1 MKKLIF
7 PILAFITM
15 SINVYAQ
22 PKSREELEKQRQ
34 QLKQEIEE
42 TERLLN
48 SNKAQ
53 TKESLFQYNLISKKV
68 NLQDRVID
76 NINRDLNVLD
86 NNMYLISKDVRRYDL
101 LLDTLKQEYAKS
113 MIYAYKN
120 RSNYDFL
127 NFIFSSA
134 NFNDAMKRISY
145 LKSYRNYREM
155 QGDNIVRT
163 QDLRKRRIQDLNGTK
178 QEKNKVLEVQSKE
191 MALLE
196 IQRKEKDRVIAEL
209 KKQGKQLNKQI
220 VAKQKQMQKVNT
232 AIAAAI
238 RAAQEEARKEA
249 MAKAAAEKK
258 RLKEEADRIAKANAA
273 NNASTDVKTNPTKT
287 TVIPVIKP
295 TPTPSPKV
303 ESVLLNSENT
313 ALNASFEKNRGALP
327 WPLDRGII
335 LMHYGANTLPSGTIM
350 DVTSVTISSEIGT
363 PVKAVFDG
371 TVTAVKPIEDM
382 IVVIVQ
388 HGRYFTTYSNL
399 SGVTV
404 QKGQSIR
411 TGQTLGRVAA
421 NFDGIGAI
429 DFYISNETSNY
440 DPEKW
445 LKRR

>member
-1 MKKLIF
+1 MV
-7 PILAFITM
+7 
-15 SINVYAQ
+15 VYAQ

-34 QLKQEIEE
+34 QLKKEIEE
-42 TERLLN
+42 TEKLLN
-48 SNKAQ
+48 SNKTQ
-53 TKESLFQYNLISKKV
+53 TKENLLQYNLISKKV

-76 NINRDLNVLD
+76 NINRDLHMLD
-86 NNMYLISKDVRRYDL
+86 NNMYTISKDVRRYDL

-113 MIYAYKN
+113 MVYAYKN
-120 RSNYDFL
+120 RSSYDFM

-134 NFNDAMKRISY
+134 NFNDAIKRISY
-145 LKSYRNYREM
+145 LKSYRSYREM

-163 QDLRKRRIQDLNGTK
+163 QDLRKKRIQDLNGTK
-178 QEKNKVLEVQSKE
+178 QQKNQVLEVQSKE
-191 MALLE
+191 MAILE
-196 IQRKEKDRVIAEL
+196 TQQKEKDRVIAEL

-220 VAKQKQMQKVNT
+220 AAKQKQMQKVNT

-258 RLKEEADRIAKANAA
+258 RLKEEADRIAKANVA
-273 NNASTDVKTNPTKT
+273 NASNDVKSNPTKKIIT
-287 TVIPVIKP
+287 PTPKP
-295 TPTPSPKV
+295 TPAPKAA

-327 WPLDRGII
+327 WPLDRGVI

-382 IVVIVQ
+382 IVVIIQ

>member
-15 SINVYAQ
+15 SIHVYAQ

-53 TKESLFQYNLISKKV
+53 TKESLLQYNLIAKKV

-113 MIYAYKN
+113 MVYAYKN

-163 QDLRKRRIQDLNGTK
+163 QDLRKKRIQDLNGTK

-196 IQRKEKDRVIAEL
+196 MQRKEKDRVIAEL

-220 VAKQKQMQKVNT
+220 AAKQKQMQKVNT

-258 RLKEEADRIAKANAA
+258 RLKEEADKIAKA
-273 NNASTDVKTNPTKT
+273 NASTDVKTNPTKT
-287 TVIPVIKP
+287 TITPTPKP
-295 TPTPSPKV
+295 TPTPKV
-303 ESVLLNSENT
+303 GESVLLNSENT
-313 ALNASFEKNRGALP
+313 ALNASFEKNRGTLP
-327 WPLDRGII
+327 WPLDRGVI

-429 DFYISNETSNY
+429 DFYISNETNNY

>member
-1 MKKLIF
+1 MTKLIF
-7 PILAFITM
+7 SILAFLTM
-15 SINVYAQ
+15 SMVVYAQ
-22 PKSREELEKQRQ
+22 PKSREELERQRQ
-34 QLKQEIEE
+34 QLKKEIEE
-42 TERLLN
+42 TEKLLN
-48 SNKAQ
+48 SNKTQ
-53 TKESLFQYNLISKKV
+53 TKENLLQYNLISKKV

-76 NINRDLNVLD
+76 NINRDLHMLD
-86 NNMYLISKDVRRYDL
+86 NNMYTISKDVRRYDL

-113 MIYAYKN
+113 MVYAYKN
-120 RSNYDFL
+120 RSSYDFM

-134 NFNDAMKRISY
+134 NFNDAIKRISY
-145 LKSYRNYREM
+145 LKSYRSYREM

-178 QEKNKVLEVQSKE
+178 NQKNQVLEVQSKE
-191 MALLE
+191 MAILE
-196 IQRKEKDRVIAEL
+196 IQQKEKDRVIAEL

-220 VAKQKQMQKVNT
+220 AAKQKQMQKVNT

-273 NNASTDVKTNPTKT
+273 NASNDVKSNPTKT
-287 TVIPVIKP
+287 TTTPTPKP
-295 TPTPSPKV
+295 TPAPKAA

-327 WPLDRGII
+327 WPLDRGVI

>member
-1 MKKLIF
+1 MTKLIF
-7 PILAFITM
+7 SILAFLTM
-15 SINVYAQ
+15 SMVVYAQ

-34 QLKQEIEE
+34 QLRKEIEE
-42 TERLLN
+42 TEKLLN

-53 TKESLFQYNLISKKV
+53 TKENLLQYNLIAKKV

-76 NINRDLNVLD
+76 NINRDLNRLD
-86 NNMYLISKDVRRYDL
+86 DNMYLISKDVRRYDL

-113 MIYAYKN
+113 MVYAYKN
-120 RSNYDFL
+120 RSSYDFL

-163 QDLRKRRIQDLNGTK
+163 QDLRKKRIQDLNGTK
-178 QEKNKVLEVQSKE
+178 QEKNQVLQVQSKE
-191 MALLE
+191 RAILE
-196 IQRKEKDRVIAEL
+196 TQQKEKDRVIAEL

-220 VAKQKQMQKVNT
+220 AAKQKQMQKVNT

-258 RLKEEADRIAKANAA
+258 RLKEEADRIAKANASA
-273 NNASTDVKTNPTKT
+273 NASNDVKSNPPKT
-287 TVIPVIKP
+287 TITPTPKP
-295 TPTPSPKV
+295 TPAPKAP

-313 ALNASFEKNRGALP
+313 ALNASFEKNRGTLP
-327 WPLDRGII
+327 WPLDRGVI
-335 LMHYGANTLPSGTIM
+335 LMHYGANTLPSGSIM

-429 DFYISNETSNY
+429 DFYISNETNNY

>member
-1 MKKLIF
+1 MTKLIF
-7 PILAFITM
+7 SILAFLTM
-15 SINVYAQ
+15 SMVVYAQ
-22 PKSREELEKQRQ
+22 PKSREELERQRQ
-34 QLKQEIEE
+34 QLKKEIEE
-42 TERLLN
+42 TEKLLN
-48 SNKAQ
+48 SNKTQ
-53 TKESLFQYNLISKKV
+53 TKENLLQYNLISKKV

-76 NINRDLNVLD
+76 NINHDLHMLD
-86 NNMYLISKDVRRYDL
+86 NNMYTISKDVRRYDL

-113 MIYAYKN
+113 MVYAYKN
-120 RSNYDFL
+120 RSSYDFM

-134 NFNDAMKRISY
+134 NFNDAIKRISY
-145 LKSYRNYREM
+145 LKSYRSYREM

-163 QDLRKRRIQDLNGTK
+163 QDLRKKRIQDLNGTK
-178 QEKNKVLEVQSKE
+178 NQKNQVLEVQSKE
-191 MALLE
+191 MAILE
-196 IQRKEKDRVIAEL
+196 TQQKEKDRVIAAL

-220 VAKQKQMQKVNT
+220 AAKQKQMQKVNT

-273 NNASTDVKTNPTKT
+273 NASNDVKSSPTKT
-287 TVIPVIKP
+287 IITPTPKP
-295 TPTPSPKV
+295 TPAPKPA

-327 WPLDRGII
+327 WPLDRGVI

-363 PVKAVFDG
+363 AVKAVFDG

-399 SGVTV
+399 SGVNV

-421 NFDGIGAI
+421 NFDGVGAI

>member
-1 MKKLIF
+1 MTKLIF
-7 PILAFITM
+7 SILAFLTM
-15 SINVYAQ
+15 TMVVYAQ

-34 QLKQEIEE
+34 QLKKEIEE
-42 TERLLN
+42 TEQLLN

-53 TKESLFQYNLISKKV
+53 TKENLLQYNLISKKV

-76 NINRDLNVLD
+76 NINRDLHMLD
-86 NNMYLISKDVRRYDL
+86 NNMYTISKDVRRYDL

-113 MIYAYKN
+113 MVYAYKN
-120 RSNYDFL
+120 RSSYDFL
-127 NFIFSSA
+127 NFIFSSG
-134 NFNDAMKRISY
+134 NFNDAIKRISY
-145 LKSYRNYREM
+145 LKSYRSYREM

-163 QDLRKRRIQDLNGTK
+163 QDLRKKRIQDLNGTK
-178 QEKNKVLEVQSKE
+178 NQKNQVLEVQSKE
-191 MALLE
+191 MAILE
-196 IQRKEKDRVIAEL
+196 IQQKEKDRVIAEL

-220 VAKQKQMQKVNT
+220 AAKQKQMQKVNT

-258 RLKEEADRIAKANAA
+258 RLKEEADRIAKANATA
-273 NNASTDVKTNPTKT
+273 NASNDVKTNPTKT
-287 TVIPVIKP
+287 TVVA
-295 TPTPSPKV
+295 TPKPSPAPKAP

-327 WPLDRGII
+327 WPLDRGVI

-382 IVVIVQ
+382 IVVIIQ

-404 QKGQSIR
+404 SKGQSIR

>member
-1 MKKLIF
+1 MV
-7 PILAFITM
+7 
-15 SINVYAQ
+15 VYAQ

-34 QLKQEIEE
+34 QLKKEIEE
-42 TERLLN
+42 TEKLLN
-48 SNKAQ
+48 SNKTQ
-53 TKESLFQYNLISKKV
+53 TKENLLQYNLISKKV

-76 NINRDLNVLD
+76 NINRDLHMLD
-86 NNMYLISKDVRRYDL
+86 NNMYTISKDVRRYDL

-113 MIYAYKN
+113 MVYAYKN
-120 RSNYDFL
+120 RSSYDFM

-134 NFNDAMKRISY
+134 NFNDAIKRISY
-145 LKSYRNYREM
+145 LKSYRSYREM

-163 QDLRKRRIQDLNGTK
+163 QDLRKKRIQDLNGTK
-178 QEKNKVLEVQSKE
+178 QQKNQVLEVQSKE
-191 MALLE
+191 MAILE
-196 IQRKEKDRVIAEL
+196 TQQKEKDRVIAEL

-220 VAKQKQMQKVNT
+220 AAKQKQMQKVNT

-249 MAKAAAEKK
+249 MAKASAEKK
-258 RLKEEADRIAKANAA
+258 RLKEEADRIAKTNAA
-273 NNASTDVKTNPTKT
+273 NASNDVKSNPTKT
-287 TVIPVIKP
+287 TITPTPKP
-295 TPTPSPKV
+295 TPAPKAA

-327 WPLDRGII
+327 WPLDRGVI

-429 DFYISNETSNY
+429 DFYISNETNNY

>member
-1 MKKLIF
+1 MTKLIF
-7 PILAFITM
+7 SILAFLTM
-15 SINVYAQ
+15 SMVVYAQ

-34 QLKQEIEE
+34 QLRKEIEE
-42 TERLLN
+42 TEKLLN

-53 TKESLFQYNLISKKV
+53 TKENLLQYNLISKKV

-76 NINRDLNVLD
+76 NINRDLNRLD
-86 NNMYLISKDVRRYDL
+86 DNMYLISKDVRRYDL

-120 RSNYDFL
+120 RSSYDFL

-163 QDLRKRRIQDLNGTK
+163 QDLRKKRIQDLNGTK
-178 QEKNKVLEVQSKE
+178 QEKNQVLQVQSKE
-191 MALLE
+191 MAILE
-196 IQRKEKDRVIAEL
+196 TQQKEKDRVIAEL

-220 VAKQKQMQKVNT
+220 AAKQKQMQKVNT

-258 RLKEEADRIAKANAA
+258 RLKEEADRIAKANASA
-273 NNASTDVKTNPTKT
+273 NASNDVKSNPVKT
-287 TVIPVIKP
+287 TITPTPKP
-295 TPTPSPKV
+295 TPAPKAA

-327 WPLDRGII
+327 WPLDRGVI

-429 DFYISNETSNY
+429 DFYISNETNNY

>member
-1 MKKLIF
+1 MTKLIF
-7 PILAFITM
+7 SILAFLTM
-15 SINVYAQ
+15 SVVVYAQ

-34 QLKQEIEE
+34 QLRKEIEE
-42 TERLLN
+42 TEKLLN

-53 TKESLFQYNLISKKV
+53 TKENLLQYNLIAKKV

-76 NINRDLNVLD
+76 NINRDLNRLD
-86 NNMYLISKDVRRYDL
+86 DNMYLISKDVRRYDL

-113 MIYAYKN
+113 MVYAYKN
-120 RSNYDFL
+120 RSSYDFL

-163 QDLRKRRIQDLNGTK
+163 QDLRKKRIQDLNGTK
-178 QEKNKVLEVQSKE
+178 QEKNQVLQVQSKE
-191 MALLE
+191 MAILE
-196 IQRKEKDRVIAEL
+196 TQQKEKDRVIAEL

-220 VAKQKQMQKVNT
+220 AAKQKQMQKVNT

-258 RLKEEADRIAKANAA
+258 RLKEEADRIAKANASA
-273 NNASTDVKTNPTKT
+273 NASNDVKSNPPKT
-287 TVIPVIKP
+287 TITPKP
-295 TPTPSPKV
+295 TPASKAP

-313 ALNASFEKNRGALP
+313 ALNASFEKNRGTLP
-327 WPLDRGII
+327 WPLDRGVI
-335 LMHYGANTLPSGTIM
+335 LMHYGANTLPSGSIM

-411 TGQTLGRVAA
+411 TGQTLGRVAS

-429 DFYISNETSNY
+429 DFYISNETNNY

>member
-1 MKKLIF
+1 MV
-7 PILAFITM
+7 
-15 SINVYAQ
+15 VYAQ

-34 QLKQEIEE
+34 QLKKEIEE
-42 TERLLN
+42 TEKLLN
-48 SNKAQ
+48 SNKTQ
-53 TKESLFQYNLISKKV
+53 TKENLLQYNLISKKV

-76 NINRDLNVLD
+76 NINRDLHMLD
-86 NNMYLISKDVRRYDL
+86 NNMYTISKDVRRYDL

-113 MIYAYKN
+113 MVYAYKN
-120 RSNYDFL
+120 RSSYDFM

-134 NFNDAMKRISY
+134 NFNDAIKRISY
-145 LKSYRNYREM
+145 LKSYRSYREM

-163 QDLRKRRIQDLNGTK
+163 QDLRKKRIQDLNGTK
-178 QEKNKVLEVQSKE
+178 NQKNQVLEVQSKE
-191 MALLE
+191 MAILE
-196 IQRKEKDRVIAEL
+196 TQQKEKDRVIAEL

-220 VAKQKQMQKVNT
+220 AAKQKQMQKVNT

-238 RAAQEEARKEA
+238 RAAQEDARKEA

-273 NNASTDVKTNPTKT
+273 NASNDVKSNPTKKIIT
-287 TVIPVIKP
+287 PTPKP
-295 TPTPSPKV
+295 TPAPKAA

-327 WPLDRGII
+327 WPLDRGVI

-382 IVVIVQ
+382 IVVIIQ

>member
-1 MKKLIF
+1 MTKLIF
-7 PILAFITM
+7 SILAFLTM
-15 SINVYAQ
+15 NMVVHAQ

-34 QLKQEIEE
+34 QLKKEIEE
-42 TERLLN
+42 TEKLLN

-53 TKESLFQYNLISKKV
+53 TKENLLQYNLISKKV

-76 NINRDLNVLD
+76 NINRDLHMLD
-86 NNMYLISKDVRRYDL
+86 NNMYTISKDVRRYDL

-113 MIYAYKN
+113 MVYAYKN
-120 RSNYDFL
+120 RSSYDFM

-134 NFNDAMKRISY
+134 NFNDAIKRISY
-145 LKSYRNYREM
+145 LKSYRSYREM

-163 QDLRKRRIQDLNGTK
+163 QDLRKKRIQDLNGTK
-178 QEKNKVLEVQSKE
+178 QQKNQVLEVQSKE
-191 MALLE
+191 MAILE
-196 IQRKEKDRVIAEL
+196 TQQKEKDRVIAEL

-220 VAKQKQMQKVNT
+220 AAKQKQMQKVNT

-258 RLKEEADRIAKANAA
+258 RLKEEADRIAKANASA
-273 NNASTDVKTNPTKT
+273 NPASDVKSNPTKT
-287 TVIPVIKP
+287 AITPTPKP
-295 TPTPSPKV
+295 TPAPKAA

-313 ALNASFEKNRGALP
+313 ALNASFEKNRGTLP
-327 WPLDRGII
+327 WPLDRGVI

-350 DVTSVTISSEIGT
+350 DVTSVTISSEIGN

-404 QKGQSIR
+404 SKGQSIR

>member
-1 MKKLIF
+1 MFKF
-7 PILAFITM
+7 TFSVLAFLAMTLV
-15 SINVYAQ
+15 SYAQ

-34 QLKQEIEE
+34 QLKKEIEE
-42 TERLLN
+42 TEQLLN

-53 TKESLFQYNLISKKV
+53 TKENLLQYNLISKKV

-76 NINRDLNVLD
+76 NINKDLNMID

-113 MIYAYKN
+113 MVYAYKN

-134 NFNDAMKRISY
+134 SFNDAIKRISY
-145 LKSYRNYREM
+145 LKSYRTFREM
-155 QGDNIVRT
+155 QGDNILRT
-163 QDLRKRRIQDLNGTK
+163 QDLRKKRITDLNGAK
-178 QEKNKVLEVQSKE
+178 QEKSQVLEVQSKE
-191 MALLE
+191 MAVLE
-196 IQRKEKDRVIAEL
+196 SQRREKDRVIAEL

-220 VAKQKQMQKVNT
+220 AAKQKQMQKVNN

-238 RAAQEEARKEA
+238 KAAQEEARREA
-249 MAKAAAEKK
+249 LAKAAAEKK
-258 RLKEEADRIAKANAA
+258 RLKEEAEKAAKTNANT
-273 NNASTDVKTNPTKT
+273 NTDVKNATAKT
-287 TVIPVIKP
+287 TVTVPKP
-295 TPTPSPKV
+295 APAPKT
-303 ESVLLNSENT
+303 ESVLLNDENT
-313 ALNASFEKNRGALP
+313 ALNASFEKNRGVLP
-327 WPLDRGII
+327 WPLDRGVI

-363 PVKAVFDG
+363 AVKAVFDG
-371 TVTAVKPIEDM
+371 TVTAVKAIEDM
-382 IVVIVQ
+382 TVVIVQ

-404 QKGQSIR
+404 QKGQDIR

>member
-1 MKKLIF
+1 V
-7 PILAFITM
+7 
-15 SINVYAQ
+15 VYAQ

-34 QLKQEIEE
+34 QLKKEIEE
-42 TERLLN
+42 TEKLLN
-48 SNKAQ
+48 SNKTQ
-53 TKESLFQYNLISKKV
+53 TKENLLQYNLISKKV

-76 NINRDLNVLD
+76 NINRDLHMLD
-86 NNMYLISKDVRRYDL
+86 NNMYTISKDVRRYDL

-113 MIYAYKN
+113 MVYAYKN
-120 RSNYDFL
+120 RSSYDFM

-134 NFNDAMKRISY
+134 NFNDAIKRISY
-145 LKSYRNYREM
+145 LKSYRSYREM

-163 QDLRKRRIQDLNGTK
+163 QDLRKKRIQDLNGTK
-178 QEKNKVLEVQSKE
+178 QQKNQVLEVQSKE
-191 MALLE
+191 MAILE
-196 IQRKEKDRVIAEL
+196 TQQKEKDRVIAEL

-220 VAKQKQMQKVNT
+220 AAKQKQMQKVNT

-258 RLKEEADRIAKANAA
+258 RLKEEADRIAKANVA
-273 NNASTDVKTNPTKT
+273 NASNDVKSNPTKKIIT
-287 TVIPVIKP
+287 PTPKP
-295 TPTPSPKV
+295 TPAPKAA

-327 WPLDRGII
+327 WPLDRGVI

-429 DFYISNETSNY
+429 DFYISNETNNY

>member
-1 MKKLIF
+1 MV
-7 PILAFITM
+7 
-15 SINVYAQ
+15 VYAQ

-34 QLKQEIEE
+34 QLKKEIEE
-42 TERLLN
+42 TEKLLN
-48 SNKAQ
+48 SNKTQ
-53 TKESLFQYNLISKKV
+53 TKENLLQYNLISKKV

-76 NINRDLNVLD
+76 NINRDLHMLD
-86 NNMYLISKDVRRYDL
+86 NNMYTISKDVRRYDL

-113 MIYAYKN
+113 MVYAYKN
-120 RSNYDFL
+120 RSSYDFM

-134 NFNDAMKRISY
+134 NFNDAIKRISY
-145 LKSYRNYREM
+145 LKSYRSYREM

-163 QDLRKRRIQDLNGTK
+163 QDLRKKRIQDLNGTK
-178 QEKNKVLEVQSKE
+178 QQKNQVLEVQSKE
-191 MALLE
+191 MAILE
-196 IQRKEKDRVIAEL
+196 TQQKEKDRVIAEL

-220 VAKQKQMQKVNT
+220 AAKQKQMQKVNT

-273 NNASTDVKTNPTKT
+273 NASNDVKSNPTKT
-287 TVIPVIKP
+287 TITPTPKP
-295 TPTPSPKV
+295 TPAPKAA

-327 WPLDRGII
+327 WPLDRGVI

-429 DFYISNETSNY
+429 DFYISNETNNY

>member
-1 MKKLIF
+1 MV
-7 PILAFITM
+7 
-15 SINVYAQ
+15 VYAQ

-34 QLKQEIEE
+34 QLKKEIEE
-42 TERLLN
+42 TEKLLN
-48 SNKAQ
+48 SNKTQ
-53 TKESLFQYNLISKKV
+53 TKENLLQYNLISKKV

-76 NINRDLNVLD
+76 NINHDLHMLD
-86 NNMYLISKDVRRYDL
+86 NNMYTISKDVRRYDL

-113 MIYAYKN
+113 MVYAYKN
-120 RSNYDFL
+120 RSSYDFM

-134 NFNDAMKRISY
+134 NFNDAIKRISY
-145 LKSYRNYREM
+145 LKSYRSYREM

-163 QDLRKRRIQDLNGTK
+163 QDLRKKRIQDLNGTK
-178 QEKNKVLEVQSKE
+178 QQKNQVLEVQSKE
-191 MALLE
+191 MAILE
-196 IQRKEKDRVIAEL
+196 TQQKEKDRVIAEL
-209 KKQGKQLNKQI
+209 KKQGKQLNRQI
-220 VAKQKQMQKVNT
+220 AAKQKQMQKVNT

-273 NNASTDVKTNPTKT
+273 NASNDVKSSPTKT
-287 TVIPVIKP
+287 IITPTPKP
-295 TPTPSPKV
+295 TPAPKPA

-327 WPLDRGII
+327 WPLDRGVI

-363 PVKAVFDG
+363 AVKAVFDG

-399 SGVTV
+399 SGVNV

-421 NFDGIGAI
+421 NFDGVGAI

>member
-1 MKKLIF
+1 MTKLIF
-7 PILAFITM
+7 SILAFLTM
-15 SINVYAQ
+15 TMVVYAQ

-34 QLKQEIEE
+34 QLKKEIEE
-42 TERLLN
+42 TEQLLN

-53 TKESLFQYNLISKKV
+53 TKENLLQYNLISKKV

-76 NINRDLNVLD
+76 NINRDLHMLD
-86 NNMYLISKDVRRYDL
+86 NNMYTISKDVRRYDL

-113 MIYAYKN
+113 MVYAYKN
-120 RSNYDFL
+120 RSSYDFM

-134 NFNDAMKRISY
+134 NFNDAIKRISY
-145 LKSYRNYREM
+145 LKSYRSYREM

-163 QDLRKRRIQDLNGTK
+163 QDLRKRRIQDLTGTK
-178 QEKNKVLEVQSKE
+178 QQKNQVLEVQSKE
-191 MALLE
+191 MAILE
-196 IQRKEKDRVIAEL
+196 IQQKEKDRVIAEL

-220 VAKQKQMQKVNT
+220 AAKQKQMQKVNT

-258 RLKEEADRIAKANAA
+258 RLKEEADRIAKANASA
-273 NNASTDVKTNPTKT
+273 NPASDVKSNPTKT
-287 TVIPVIKP
+287 TITPTPKP
-295 TPTPSPKV
+295 TPAPKAA

-313 ALNASFEKNRGALP
+313 ALNASFEKNRGTLP
-327 WPLDRGII
+327 WPLDRGVI

-350 DVTSVTISSEIGT
+350 DVTSVTISSEIGA

-404 QKGQSIR
+404 SKGQSIR

-429 DFYISNETSNY
+429 DFYISNETNNY

>member
-1 MKKLIF
+1 MTKLIF
-7 PILAFITM
+7 SILAFLTM
-15 SINVYAQ
+15 SMVVYAQ

-34 QLKQEIEE
+34 QLKKEIEE
-42 TERLLN
+42 TETLLN

-53 TKESLFQYNLISKKV
+53 TKENLLQYNLISKKV

-76 NINRDLNVLD
+76 NINRDLHMLD
-86 NNMYLISKDVRRYDL
+86 NDMYTISKDVRRYDL

-113 MIYAYKN
+113 MVYAYKN
-120 RSNYDFL
+120 RSSYDFM

-134 NFNDAMKRISY
+134 NFNDAIKRISY
-145 LKSYRNYREM
+145 LKSYRSYREM

-163 QDLRKRRIQDLNGTK
+163 QDLRKKRIQDLNGTK
-178 QEKNKVLEVQSKE
+178 QQKNQVLEVQSKE
-191 MALLE
+191 MAILE
-196 IQRKEKDRVIAEL
+196 TQQKEKDRVIAEL

-220 VAKQKQMQKVNT
+220 AAKQKQMQKVNT

-258 RLKEEADRIAKANAA
+258 RLKEEADRIAKANATA
-273 NNASTDVKTNPTKT
+273 NASTDVKNNPTKT
-287 TVIPVIKP
+287 TITPTPKP
-295 TPTPSPKV
+295 TPAPKAA

-327 WPLDRGII
+327 WPLDRGVI

-382 IVVIVQ
+382 IVVIIQ

-404 QKGQSIR
+404 QKGQSIK

-429 DFYISNETSNY
+429 DFYISNETNNY

>member
-1 MKKLIF
+1 MTKLIF
-7 PILAFITM
+7 SILAFLTM
-15 SINVYAQ
+15 SIVVYAQ

-34 QLKQEIEE
+34 QLKKEIEE
-42 TERLLN
+42 TEKLLN
-48 SNKAQ
+48 SNKTQ
-53 TKESLFQYNLISKKV
+53 TKENLLQYNLISKKV

-76 NINRDLNVLD
+76 NINRDLHMLD
-86 NNMYLISKDVRRYDL
+86 NNMYTISKDVRRYDL

-113 MIYAYKN
+113 MVYAYKN
-120 RSNYDFL
+120 RSSYDFM

-134 NFNDAMKRISY
+134 NFNDAIKRISY
-145 LKSYRNYREM
+145 LKSYRSYREM

-163 QDLRKRRIQDLNGTK
+163 QDLRKKRIQDLNGTK
-178 QEKNKVLEVQSKE
+178 QQKNQVLEVQSKE
-191 MALLE
+191 MAILE
-196 IQRKEKDRVIAEL
+196 TQQKEKDRVIAEL

-220 VAKQKQMQKVNT
+220 AAKQKQMQKVNT

-258 RLKEEADRIAKANAA
+258 RLKEEADRIAKANVA
-273 NNASTDVKTNPTKT
+273 NASNDVKSNPTKKIIT
-287 TVIPVIKP
+287 PTPKP
-295 TPTPSPKV
+295 TPAPKAA

-327 WPLDRGII
+327 WPLDRGVI

-429 DFYISNETSNY
+429 DFYISNETNNY

>member
-1 MKKLIF
+1 MTKLIF
-7 PILAFITM
+7 SILAFLTM
-15 SINVYAQ
+15 SVVVYAQ

-34 QLKQEIEE
+34 QLRKEIEE
-42 TERLLN
+42 TEKLLN

-53 TKESLFQYNLISKKV
+53 TKENLLQYNLIAKKV

-76 NINRDLNVLD
+76 NINRDLNRLD
-86 NNMYLISKDVRRYDL
+86 DNMYLISKDVRRYDL

-113 MIYAYKN
+113 MVYAYKN
-120 RSNYDFL
+120 RSSYDFL

-163 QDLRKRRIQDLNGTK
+163 QDLRKKRIQDLNGTK
-178 QEKNKVLEVQSKE
+178 QEKNQVLQVQSKE
-191 MALLE
+191 MAILE
-196 IQRKEKDRVIAEL
+196 TQQKEKDRVIAEL

-220 VAKQKQMQKVNT
+220 AAKQKQMQKVNT

-258 RLKEEADRIAKANAA
+258 RLKEEADRIAKANASA
-273 NNASTDVKTNPTKT
+273 NASNDVKSNPPKT
-287 TVIPVIKP
+287 TITPTPKP
-295 TPTPSPKV
+295 TPAPKAP

-313 ALNASFEKNRGALP
+313 ALNASFEKNRGTLP
-327 WPLDRGII
+327 WPLDRGVI
-335 LMHYGANTLPSGTIM
+335 LMHYGANTLPSGSIM

-429 DFYISNETSNY
+429 DFYISNETNNY